1 MSTFVDTFDDSEVTE
16 VDSPVHFG
24 NSNSHSHGGDGGD
37 YVGYNSEQFDSFP
50 APIYGEGGEF
60 GTAEENGSSGFDGD
74 FGGSSGPVLP
84 APSEMAEV
92 GLALREWTRENALR
106 LEEKEKKERELLSK
120 IIEEAEDFKVEFH
133 KKREVTCQ
141 SNKAINREREKVRYY
156 YVLPLILWP
165 LQLFVTK
172 EEKFHV
178 EADKEYWKSI
188 ADLIPNEVPALEK
201 KKTKKDQEQKPSIMV
216 VQGPKPGKPT
226 ELSRL
231 RHILLQLKHNTP
243 PHLKLAPPPPAKDPK
258 ASDSAAA
265 STSTAAAAEAPKAP
279 EPVAVA

>member
-1 MSTFVDTFDDSEVTE
+1 MCIPAKIGLNCREFDWKWRFNNDLLLAHFFFRSV
-16 VDSPVHFG
+16 VWVH
-24 NSNSHSHGGDGGD
+24 
-37 YVGYNSEQFDSFP
+37 
-50 APIYGEGGEF
+50 
-60 GTAEENGSSGFDGD
+60 
-74 FGGSSGPVLP
+74 
-84 APSEMAEV
+84 
-92 GLALREWTRENALR
+92 RENALR

-141 SNKAINREREKVRYY
+141 SNKAINRERE
-156 YVLPLILWP
+156 
-165 LQLFVTK
+165 
-172 EEKFHV
+172 
-178 EADKEYWKSI
+178 KSI

>member
-1 MSTFVDTFDDSEVTE
+1 MSTFVDPFDDSEVTE

-24 NSNSHSHGGDGGD
+24 NSNSHSHGGDGAPND
-37 YVGYNSEQFDSFP
+37 DAYASEP

-141 SNKAINREREKVRYY
+141 SNKAINREREK
-156 YVLPLILWP
+156 
-165 LQLFVTK
+165 LFVTK

>member
-1 MSTFVDTFDDSEVTE
+1 MCIPAKIGLNCREFDWKWRFNNDLLLARFFFRSV
-16 VDSPVHFG
+16 VWVH
-24 NSNSHSHGGDGGD
+24 
-37 YVGYNSEQFDSFP
+37 
-50 APIYGEGGEF
+50 
-60 GTAEENGSSGFDGD
+60 
-74 FGGSSGPVLP
+74 
-84 APSEMAEV
+84 
-92 GLALREWTRENALR
+92 RENALR

-141 SNKAINREREKVRYY
+141 SNKAINRER
-156 YVLPLILWP
+156 
-165 LQLFVTK
+165 
-172 EEKFHV
+172 EKFHV